1 MQVAPS
7 PGRFFVDRQSLCFQA
22 AASEASSRFAE
33 EIASSRARVAEIEGK
48 LAVVE
53 SRATRMSEEARVRA
67 ELSRSPA
74 GAGRVKVGGSGLE
87 DLGLEGVRLKA
98 TDLEVRL
105 GAG

>member
-7 PGRFFVDRQSLCFQA
+7 LGRFFVDRQSFCFQT

-33 EIASSRARVAEIEGK
+33 EIAFSRARVAEMEGK

-53 SRATRMSEEARVRA
+53 SRATRMSEEARLRA
-67 ELSRSPA
+67 ELSRSP
-74 GAGRVKVGGSGLE
+74 GGGRAKVGGSGLE
-87 DLGLEGVRLKA
+87 DLGLEGVRWKA